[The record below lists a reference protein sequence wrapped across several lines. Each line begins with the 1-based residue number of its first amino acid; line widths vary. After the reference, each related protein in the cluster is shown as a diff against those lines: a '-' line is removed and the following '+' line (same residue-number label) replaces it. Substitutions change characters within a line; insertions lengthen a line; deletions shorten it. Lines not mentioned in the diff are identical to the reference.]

1 MVVKRVNLI
10 TYPEFWLDITDRI
23 RTTVDPSTAVG
34 SHHIKLWMQEW
45 YGINV
50 YVMPMNQLGE
60 VYMLDEDYTMFALRW
75 A

>member
-1 MVVKRVNLI
+1 MKRVNLQM
-10 TYPEFWLDITDRI
+10 YSKFWQDITARI
-23 RTTVDPSTAVG
+23 NKHIDPSAAVG

-60 VYMLDEDYTMFALRW
+60 VYMLDEDYTMFVLRW

>member
-1 MVVKRVNLI
+1 MKRVNLML
-10 TYPEFWLDITDRI
+10 YPKFWLDITARI
-23 RTTVDPSTAVG
+23 NKHIDPSAAVG
-34 SHHIKLWMQEW
+34 SYHIKLWMQEW

-75 A
+75 V

>member
-1 MVVKRVNLI
+1 MKRVNLI
-10 TYPEFWLDITDRI
+10 AYPKFWLDITDRI
-23 RTTVDPSTAVG
+23 RTTVDPSAAVG

-60 VYMLDEDYTMFALRW
+60 VYMLDEDYTMFVLRW

>member
-1 MVVKRVNLI
+1 M
-10 TYPEFWLDITDRI
+10 TARI
-23 RTTVDPSTAVG
+23 NSYIDPSAAVG

-50 YVMPMNQLGE
+50 YVMPTNQLGE

-75 A
+75 S

>member
-1 MVVKRVNLI
+1 MNA
-10 TYPEFWLDITDRI
+10 RI
-23 RTTVDPSTAVG
+23 NKYIDPSAAVG

-50 YVMPMNQLGE
+50 YVMPSTIAGE

-75 A
+75 S

>member
-1 MVVKRVNLI
+1 ML
-10 TYPEFWLDITDRI
+10 YPKFWLDITARI
-23 RTTVDPSTAVG
+23 NKHIDPSAAVG
-34 SHHIKLWMQEW
+34 SYHIKLWMQEW

-75 A
+75 V